1 MDNRRLH
8 VWQPVTCLERG
19 RVFEAKCNYPNSG
32 LCITLIDINGTE
44 VDIIYD
50 KVTQIQDY
58 VWAFRHIGEIPG
70 TYLNEIPD
78 DEMEK
83 ESSIVKTAAWFY
95 KMSNSDYIEWF
106 DQLPWLG
113 SKDIPGAEHHIYAY
127 GDGVFE
133 VISDYEPRFVIR
145 TKS

>member
-1 MDNRRLH
+1 MCTRKLH
-8 VWQPVTCLERG
+8 IWQPITCLVR
-19 RVFEAKCNYPNSG
+19 AKIVNAKLNYTDLG
-32 LCITLIDINGTE
+32 LCLTLIDIKGSE

-50 KVTQIQDY
+50 RMSQIQDY
-58 VWAFRHIGEIPG
+58 VWSFRYTGEIPRSD
-70 TYLNEIPD
+70 LVPLVNDAIEQ
-78 DEMEK
+78 
-83 ESSIVKTAAWFY
+83 ESSIDVSAEWFY

-113 SKDIPGAEHHIYAY
+113 SKEIPNVEHHIYCY
-127 GDGVFE
+127 NDGIFD

>member
-1 MDNRRLH
+1 MCSRRLH
-8 VWQPVTCLERG
+8 IWQPITSLVRAQI
-19 RVFEAKCNYPNSG
+19 VNAKFNYTDLG
-32 LCITLIDINGTE
+32 LCLTLIDIKGSE

-50 KVTQIQDY
+50 RMSQIQDY
-58 VWAFRHIGEIPG
+58 VWSFRYAGEIPRSD
-70 TYLNEIPD
+70 LVPLVD
-78 DEMEK
+78 DAIER
-83 ESSIVKTAAWFY
+83 ESSFDESAEWFY

-113 SKDIPGAEHHIYAY
+113 SKEIPNVEHHIYCY
-127 GDGVFE
+127 NDGIFE